1 MTRIVLAED
10 NQDIRELIVMTLERQ
25 RYDVVACATGDQA
38 LQDCLE
44 EPPDLVLLD
53 VSMPGR
59 LDGLDVTR
67 SLRADARTAKVP
79 VILLTARAQE
89 ADVLSGMTAGAN
101 DYLVKPFSPRQLVA
115 RIAAL
120 ISP

>member
-44 EPPDLVLLD
+44 ETPDLVLLD

>member
-25 RYDVVACATGDQA
+25 SYDVVACATGDQA

-44 EPPDLVLLD
+44 EAPDLVLLD
-53 VSMPGR
+53 ISMPGQ

-67 SLRADARTAKVP
+67 SLRADSRTAEVP